1 MKRPVPS
8 KSLCINRREDQ
19 GTREWRGKTLAKVRE
34 GERGGLDGFHPR
46 CSGAQFQGQE
56 QAAGQSFGTC
66 LVGQTVRRR
75 GPEVAAEGR
84 SVLIAEE
91 TAMSM
96 ERSDGGLA

>member
-1 MKRPVPS
+1 MKGPS
-8 KSLCINRREDQ
+8 RRRACALIDEKIKEL
-19 GTREWRGKTLAKVRE
+19 GNGAGRRSRKCAKV
-34 GERGGLDGFHPR
+34 RGGLDGFHPR

-56 QAAGQSFGTC
+56 QAEEQSFGTC
-66 LVGQTVRRR
+66 LISQTVRRR